1 MTTNPFK
8 YITNI
13 RFVDTDKYG
22 HVHT

>member
-22 HVHT
+22 H